1 MNGWRCNMRICTY
14 EHTHTEEYY
23 SAINKKNETLP
34 ITITWMGLESIRLSE
49 NSGKNKTLSYHL
61 YVKSKI

>member
-1 MNGWRCNMRICTY
+1 MRVSI
-14 EHTHTEEYY
+14 HTEEYY

-49 NSGKNKTLSYHL
+49 NSEKNKTLSYHL

>member
-1 MNGWRCNMRICTY
+1 MCIYAC

-49 NSGKNKTLSYHL
+49 NSDREKQNSKLSL
-61 YVKSKI
+61 VCEI